1 MNGTSIFVFIFA
13 MWILII
19 IGGGI
24 AVLILAPIT
33 ISGYGEFDL
42 IFASAI
48 KAGVTVGKNS
58 VVAMGAVVTKD
69 VPPNMVVVGVPAREK
84 YSREEYDAK
93 QKKWIDI

>member
-1 MNGTSIFVFIFA
+1 MSGSSIFVFIFA

-42 IFASAI
+42 ILSSAI
-48 KAGVTVGKNS
+48 KAVISIGL
-58 VVAMGAVVTKD
+58 VVT
-69 VPPNMVVVGVPAREK
+69 
-84 YSREEYDAK
+84 
-93 QKKWIDI
+93 WIFILSKVKNWIFHSQLKI

>member
-42 IFASAI
+42 IFSSVI
-48 KAGVTVGKNS
+48 KAVISIGL
-58 VVAMGAVVTKD
+58 VVT
-69 VPPNMVVVGVPAREK
+69 
-84 YSREEYDAK
+84 
-93 QKKWIDI
+93 WIFILSKVKNWIFRSQLKI

>member
-1 MNGTSIFVFIFA
+1 MRAASIFVFIFA

-42 IFASAI
+42 IFSSVI
-48 KAGVTVGKNS
+48 KA
-58 VVAMGAVVTKD
+58 VVSIGLVVTWIFIL
-69 VPPNMVVVGVPAREK
+69 
-84 YSREEYDAK
+84 SRVK
-93 QKKWIDI
+93 NWIFRSQLKI

>member
-1 MNGTSIFVFIFA
+1 MNGSSIFVFIFA

-42 IFASAI
+42 IFSSVI
-48 KAGVTVGKNS
+48 KAVISIGL
-58 VVAMGAVVTKD
+58 VVT
-69 VPPNMVVVGVPAREK
+69 
-84 YSREEYDAK
+84 
-93 QKKWIDI
+93 WIFILSKVKNWIFRSQLKI

>member
-1 MNGTSIFVFIFA
+1 LSGSSIFLFIFA

-42 IFASAI
+42 IFSSAI
-48 KAGVTVGKNS
+48 KAVISIGL
-58 VVAMGAVVTKD
+58 VVT
-69 VPPNMVVVGVPAREK
+69 
-84 YSREEYDAK
+84 
-93 QKKWIDI
+93 WIFILSKVKNWIFRSQLKI